1 MLSLIFFVHSMKNSS
16 LLLVVMLLCSFSCK
30 NKQNAD
36 LILHNGMVYTV
47 DSAFSV
53 AEAFAVKDG
62 KIIAVGTNEEILDNF
77 RSDSVIDAG
86 GKAVY
91 PGFIDAHCHFY
102 GYGTNLTKV
111 DLSDCTSEN
120 EMFSRVEQW
129 ADNNPEGWILG
140 RGWDQNE
147 WPQKV
152 FPDKSGLDSLF
163 PDRPVYL
170 TRVDGH
176 AALVNTAAMKMAGIS
191 SATKISGGVVE
202 LKGGSPSG
210 ILIDNAMDLVY
221 SKIPQP
227 TEEQSEDALLKAQQ
241 NCFAVGLTTVDDA
254 GLPLRIVK
262 LIEKMQDAGTLKM
275 RIYAMLDPTE
285 ENFQAFRKP
294 LIQDRLSVRSFKI
307 YADGALG
314 SRGAW
319 LLEPYSDDA
328 KNSGLLLQ
336 DTGYYYLW
344 AERCSKNGFQ
354 LNVHAIG
361 DAANQL
367 MLTVFARYNERSKD
381 LRWRIEHAQVIAETD
396 FDLFGNYGIIPSVQ
410 PTHATSD
417 MSWAGDRLGSRVKN
431 AYAYRRLMQQNGW
444 IPLGTDFPVENINP
458 MFTFFAAVARQNE
471 DCMPEGGFQ
480 ITDALSRKEALRGMT
495 IWAAMANFEEKQKGS
510 IEVGKVADFV
520 ILDRDIMKCQI
531 REARD
536 AKVLRTV
543 LNGETVY
550 AVESFKVESF

>member
-1 MLSLIFFVHSMKNSS
+1 MKNAPIFFAA
-16 LLLVVMLLCSFSCK
+16 MLLCLFSCN
-30 NKQNAD
+30 NKQPVD
-36 LILHNGMVYTV
+36 LILHNGVVYTV
-47 DSAFSV
+47 DSAFTI
-53 AEAFAVKDG
+53 AGAFAVKDG
-62 KIIAVGTNEEILDNF
+62 KIIDVGTNEEILGKYK
-77 RSDSVIDAG
+77 SDSVIDAG

-91 PGFIDAHCHFY
+91 PGFIDAHCHFF

-111 DLSDCTSEN
+111 DLVGCSSEN
-120 EMFSRVEQW
+120 EMISRVEDW
-129 ADNNPEGWILG
+129 AAKNPDGWILG
-140 RGWDQNE
+140 RGWDQND
-147 WPQKV
+147 WPGKT
-152 FPDKSGLDSLF
+152 FPDKTELDRLF
-163 PDRPVYL
+163 PERPVYL

-176 AALVNTAAMKMAGIS
+176 AALVNSAAMKMAGIS

-202 LKGGSPSG
+202 LKGGFPSG

-221 SKIPQP
+221 AKIPQP
-227 TEEQSEDALLKAQQ
+227 SDKQSEEALLKAQQ

-262 LIEKMQDAGTLKM
+262 LIEKMQEAGTLKM

-319 LLEPYSDDA
+319 LLEPYADDPG
-328 KNSGLLLQ
+328 NCGLLLQ
-336 DTGYYYLW
+336 DSAYYHLW
-344 AERCSKNGFQ
+344 AKRCKENGFQ

-367 MLTVFARYNERSKD
+367 MLSVFALYNERNMD
-381 LRWRIEHAQVIAETD
+381 LRWRIEHAQVVAETD
-396 FDLFGNYGIIPSVQ
+396 FDVFGNYGIIPSVQ

-417 MSWAGDRLGSRVKN
+417 MSWAGDRLGSRIKN
-431 AYAYRRLMQQNGW
+431 AYAYRRLMRQNGW

-458 MFTFFAAVARQNE
+458 MFTLFAAVARQNE

-480 ITDALSRKEALRGMT
+480 ITDELSRKEALRGMT

-520 ILDRDIMKCQI
+520 ILDRDIVKCPI

-543 LNGETVY
+543 LNGETVFE
-550 AVESFKVESF
+550 VESL